1 NTIVATITVATGG
14 IRDIQ
19 KAYEEFTRGIEEQ
32 QRTASLLFFQQANED
47 RARLLGVQESQL
59 VEMAKGLLR
68 AAEIHES
75 RRQDEFQKA
84 LTYLR
89 DCYTRDLDVA
99 RAQVTNEAN
108 EALLREAE
116 KNALSWEDRTRELQG
131 QLALKWEQREALLV
145 RDMDSDLLVARRLH
159 EEVLSQVQKDAE
171 RVLEVRRRE
180 DHLRHDGL
188 MSSLREELRT
198 LKRNHQEEILRVR
211 EAARDEDT
219 SKGVAYDLLQSQ
231 YDRDLAL
238 ARDEVQSKASELE
251 SVQEALRDL
260 SFRESANVACGNCQ
274 ILEKEKRDLREAL
287 RERERILEEEVQRHQ
302 RMERVWEEEHRRLR
316 ESEETVRELQESI
329 LTEQNRREQT
339 LLSEQGRRQDLEQLA
354 RQRRGVAPSRGSAL
368 LFGTE
373 KLQFRD
379 QEATLFRERSVQDL
393 TLSCAYAELERQRVQ
408 LQVEQR
414 AVDLQQRTPQ
424 KMSNAPYATY
434 GIPTLSRMGSPSK
447 GSGIT
452 HTTFTTVPLLPATR
466 SNTSTPRRAFD
477 QTCFMQ
483 QTEVLTESASLRM
496 PPTFTVR
503 DTTPLPFVP
512 TAAPMSRPNRD
523 ADSYPSS
530 GAYGQQL
537 GAGYTQS
544 SPRATGPGAATGV
557 VTQVERILPHLLE
570 VDRMGVIT
578 VDPSVAEVAL
588 RDLLVV
594 EDLEGTT
601 VVLRA
606 LPEAAQEETT
616 LYAPK
621 FDSVDRTIPL
631 EHFLAKFD
639 TIQKEY
645 GLNDTQVVR
654 IFDDR
659 LTSCGVLSVQDWWAR
674 RCRDSEPVS
683 WVEAR
688 EAFRKEFIQKTL
700 SRKMAEITDNSHRK
714 STETVREYAWRIAD
728 ASREAGLQANR
739 AVVMMING
747 CSDAEVAACLRGASV
762 RPETIEISLD
772 YLIERD
778 VDIDRRTDGS
788 RSPPR
793 TTPVA
798 PSTPTRS
805 TRNTSRTQSSST
817 PNRNL
822 QELQA
827 SISRLQ
833 RDMTSLTTSNNDQFS
848 SIQDVVAMIST
859 DNQAGNNPATDYRSA
874 ACPGTTEVGVRDKPE
889 RDPEDEEEMQP
900 VTPNPQNKKVRVDKL
915 NRTPATLVRCLTEIL
930 WHLSRTQ
937 PRVRGTLATFPEE
950 TSDAR
955 EPGAPS
961 RDSMNP
967 VLGSLD
973 PVMACSGAGTIS
985 AVTVGSTR
993 TGYSKL
999 EDLRPDSDI
1008 TPVLPDSQHVDIEE
1022 RLYPLSPADLELQ
1035 LKALRSQRKDVT
1047 HPDIVRAVTTAL
1059 KLPLTEADN
1068 TIQLPGGYR
1077 RP

>member
-1 NTIVATITVATGG
+1 MSTEEPTTTAVPVRQSRRLAGGAPEFGLLDSERLLRKKPLATGLVPLEDDDGARVSTPGRKREADGSPDVSPPTDRPETRSPLKRPALASAADLALVPTTPLARTGTDGPTLTLARTGTDGRESDAETLERYSIPVPAPGYTSLVQEGYGGTVSGTPTGTPTWNGPGVPGNTIVATITVATGG

-59 VEMAKGLLR
+59 VEMAEGLLR
-68 AAEIHES
+68 AAETHES

-231 YDRDLAL
+231 YDRDLAS

-287 RERERILEEEVQRHQ
+287 RERERSLEEEVQRRQ

-329 LTEQNRREQT
+329 LTEQNRLEQT
-339 LLSEQGRRQDLEQLA
+339 LLSEQGRRQDLEQLVQEQFMTLTQERAQSGEDPSPGTRDQLERERHTNEEVLRQVEEA
-354 RQRRGVAPSRGSAL
+354 RSCL
-368 LFGTE
+368 ETE
-373 KLQFRD
+373 KLQLRG

-393 TLSCAYAELERQRVQ
+393 TLSRAYAELERQRAQ

-424 KMSNAPYATY
+424 KMNNAPYATY

-452 HTTFTTVPLLPATR
+452 HTTFTTAPLLPATR

-544 SPRATGPGAATGV
+544 SPRASCNRVGVCLSGLLWSGTRGGGLQPRGSYGGGYSGQTNPPAPPGSGPNGGDYGGPFGGGGSGGYYGGPPGPPRGGPGGDGTGPGQPNA
-557 VTQVERILPHLLE
+557 PLE
-570 VDRMGVIT
+570 PRSASRQAMSDARK
-578 VDPSVAEVAL
+578 
-588 RDLLVV
+588 
-594 EDLEGTT
+594 
-601 VVLRA
+601 
-606 LPEAAQEETT
+606 
-616 LYAPK
+616 YAPK
-621 FDSVDRTIPL
+621 FDSVDLTIPL

-639 TIQKEY
+639 TIQKEC

-654 IFDDR
+654 I
-659 LTSCGVLSVQDWWAR
+659 S
-674 RCRDSEPVS
+674 
-683 WVEAR
+683 
-688 EAFRKEFIQKTL
+688 
-700 SRKMAEITDNSHRK
+700 
-714 STETVREYAWRIAD
+714 
-728 ASREAGLQANR
+728 
-739 AVVMMING
+739 
-747 CSDAEVAACLRGASV
+747 
-762 RPETIEISLD
+762 
-772 YLIERD
+772 
-778 VDIDRRTDGS
+778 
-788 RSPPR
+788 
-793 TTPVA
+793 
-798 PSTPTRS
+798 
-805 TRNTSRTQSSST
+805 
-817 PNRNL
+817 
-822 QELQA
+822 
-827 SISRLQ
+827 
-833 RDMTSLTTSNNDQFS
+833 MT
-848 SIQDVVAMIST
+848 A
-859 DNQAGNNPATDYRSA
+859 
-874 ACPGTTEVGVRDKPE
+874 
-889 RDPEDEEEMQP
+889 
-900 VTPNPQNKKVRVDKL
+900 
-915 NRTPATLVRCLTEIL
+915 
-930 WHLSRTQ
+930 
-937 PRVRGTLATFPEE
+937 
-950 TSDAR
+950 
-955 EPGAPS
+955 
-961 RDSMNP
+961 
-967 VLGSLD
+967 
-973 PVMACSGAGTIS
+973 
-985 AVTVGSTR
+985 
-993 TGYSKL
+993 
-999 EDLRPDSDI
+999 
-1008 TPVLPDSQHVDIEE
+1008 
-1022 RLYPLSPADLELQ
+1022 
-1035 LKALRSQRKDVT
+1035 
-1047 HPDIVRAVTTAL
+1047 
-1059 KLPLTEADN
+1059 
-1068 TIQLPGGYR
+1068 
-1077 RP
+1077 